1 MSALPLCDRAEIII
15 IIFHKRRFTMK
26 CIAIS
31 LFAVVMGV
39 GVMVQDAEAKRMG
52 GGKTSG
58 ISRDSSVMKREAI
71 PAKPAAAPAA
81 TAPAAAA
88 APAAAQSGMSRWMGP
103 LAGLAAGIGLAAL
116 FSHLGMGEGMA
127 NMMMMLALA
136 AVAVFAVRW
145 FLKKRQPASAQP
157 AMQYAGMPAGMVPP
171 RTSEPFIP
179 ASAGGMA
186 AAATTA
192 AAAAHAPAN
201 FDVDGFLRQ
210 AKLNFIRLQA
220 ANDRGD
226 MEDIRQFCS
235 PEMAAEIQMQFQER
249 NQQAQVTDV
258 MHLDAELLDVSTEAN
273 QAMASVRFSGQIR
286 EEANAAPEAF
296 SEVWHLSKP
305 VDGSRGW
312 AIAGIQQS

>member
-1 MSALPLCDRAEIII
+1 M
-15 IIFHKRRFTMK
+15 KR
-26 CIAIS
+26 IAIA
-31 LFAVVMGV
+31 LFAVFMGT
-39 GVMVQDAEAKRMG
+39 GMMVQDAEAAKRMG
-52 GGKTSG
+52 GGKSSG
-58 ISRDSSVMKREAI
+58 ISRDSTVMKRDAI

-81 TAPAAAA
+81 AAPTAGAAA

-116 FSHLGMGEGMA
+116 FSHLGLGEGMA
-127 NMMMMLALA
+127 NIMMMLLLGLA
-136 AVAVFAVRW
+136 VFFAVRW
-145 FLKKRQPASAQP
+145 FLSKRRPAAAQP
-157 AMQYAGMPAGMVPP
+157 AMQYAGMPGGMEPP
-171 RTSEPFIP
+171 RANEPFIP
-179 ASAGGMA
+179 ASAGGT

-192 AAAAHAPAN
+192 TVATTNVPAD

-235 PEMAAEIQMQFQER
+235 PAMAAEIQMQFQER
-249 NQQAQVTDV
+249 NQLAQETDV
-258 MHLDAELLDVSTEAN
+258 VQLEAALLDVSTEAG
-273 QAMASVRFSGQIR
+273 QAMASVRFSGLIR
-286 EEANAAPEAF
+286 EEAGAAAEAF

-312 AIAGIQQS
+312 SIAGIQQS

>member
-1 MSALPLCDRAEIII
+1 M
-15 IIFHKRRFTMK
+15 KR
-26 CIAIS
+26 IAIA

-39 GVMVQDAEAKRMG
+39 GVMVQDAEAAKRLG
-52 GGKTSG
+52 GGKSSG
-58 ISRDSSVMKREAI
+58 ISRDSTVMKRDAI

-81 TAPAAAA
+81 AAPAAAGAA
-88 APAAAQSGMSRWMGP
+88 APAAATQSGMSRWMGP

-127 NMMMMLALA
+127 NMMMLLLLGM
-136 AVAVFAVRW
+136 VVVFAVRW
-145 FLKKRQPASAQP
+145 FLKKRQPAGAQP
-157 AMQYAGMPAGMVPP
+157 AMQYAGMPAGVDAP
-171 RTSEPFIP
+171 RANEPFIP
-179 ASAGGMA
+179 ASSGRA

-192 AAAAHAPAN
+192 TAASTANVPAD

-249 NQQAQVTDV
+249 NQLAQETDV
-258 MHLDAELLDVSTEAN
+258 VQLDAELLDLSTEAN
-273 QAMASVRFSGQIR
+273 RALVSVRFSGLIR
-286 EEANAAPEAF
+286 EEASAAPEAF
-296 SEVWHLSKP
+296 SEVWHLTKP
-305 VDGSRGW
+305 LDGNQGW
-312 AIAGIQQS
+312 RIAGIQQS